1 MPEYPQCVLNPD
13 ETGLQ
18 DVFVYESSLFLGGLG
33 ASMKGMAVGRKQG
46 SAQWHIYE
54 FNNDGLSN
62 GDRAR
67 CSGYYTLCHRQETRI
82 PGNLH
87 LLVIL
92 TISFLCFRQ

>member
-1 MPEYPQCVLNPD
+1 
-13 ETGLQ
+13 
-18 DVFVYESSLFLGGLG
+18 
-33 ASMKGMAVGRKQG
+33 MKGMAVGRKQG

-67 CSGYYTLCHRQETRI
+67 CSGYYTFMPSAGDEI